1 MHYFVSSAEQRDE
14 YLAAMIPLARKYDE
28 YLQFTTIDVSE
39 YPEML
44 PVYGQRP
51 DARKVLSVY
60 HPSNGQIF
68 PHRKMERP
76 SAAVVEQFLLDIIDG
91 KVKPWKPWAGR
102 HLTSDEEAG
111 HEEL

>member
-1 MHYFVSSAEQRDE
+1 MLPLAKKYEE
-14 YLAAMIPLARKYDE
+14 YLH
-28 YLQFTTIDVSE
+28 FTTIDVTE

-44 PVYGQRP
+44 PVYGQQP
-51 DARKVLSVY
+51 GSSKVLSVY

-68 PHRKMERP
+68 PHKRMRQA

-91 KVKPWKPWAGR
+91 KVRPWSG
-102 HLTSDEEAG
+102 HVSSETDIG